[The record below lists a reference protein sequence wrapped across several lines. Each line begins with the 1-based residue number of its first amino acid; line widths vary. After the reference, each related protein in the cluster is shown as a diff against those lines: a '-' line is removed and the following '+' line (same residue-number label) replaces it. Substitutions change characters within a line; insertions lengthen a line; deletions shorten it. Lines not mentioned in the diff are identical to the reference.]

1 MTTSA
6 LSQDTLVLNRAWLAI
21 ASTPVRNAL
30 RLVYSEAARVVQPET
45 YEVHGFES
53 WSALDVPD
61 GEASISTVRS
71 RLRVPEVIVLS
82 GFSGVPRHE
91 LPFTRKNLL
100 RRDLARCQYCGCQPG
115 QAQLSVDHVIP
126 RSAGGETS
134 WENCV
139 VACLRCNRRKGNKLA
154 AEAGMALLR
163 EPRAPGWS
171 PVFEVARAGQR
182 EAWRRFLG
190 EHQWVE
196 AS

>member
-115 QAQLSVDHVIP
+115 QAQVCTALPLADSFAVAQKGP
-126 RSAGGETS
+126 RRE
-134 WENCV
+134 
-139 VACLRCNRRKGNKLA
+139 
-154 AEAGMALLR
+154 AEA
-163 EPRAPGWS
+163 
-171 PVFEVARAGQR
+171 VAIELQNDVIVLIGTDPQSARCTRHMVLGQR
-182 EAWRRFLG
+182 AMKVHDFALHR
-190 EHQWVE
+190 
-196 AS
+196 AT